1 MTQPRFAY
9 LYMYAT
15 AGLLDLFQ
23 DSAERPRTMDELLW
37 PDVAAI
43 DIAAFDIA
51 AIDLDFSDDTFE
63 KVLDLALQEVND
75 EDDTTGFE
83 DSMARYHRGNIYR
96 EQTSEGWS
104 EEQNNAV
111 AQVWTYTFYEGTAE
125 HHNPHPLFVIGVQKR
140 YLSGPK

>member
-23 DSAERPRTMDELLW
+23 EGAVRPSTMDELLW
-37 PDVAAI
+37 PDV
-43 DIAAFDIA
+43 A

-63 KVLDLALQEVND
+63 KVLDLALQDVND

-104 EEQNNAV
+104 EEQNNAI

-125 HHNPHPLFVIGVQKR
+125 HHNPHPLFMIGVQKR
-140 YLSGPK
+140 YLSLSK

>member
-1 MTQPRFAY
+1 MNQPRFAY

-15 AGLLDLFQ
+15 CGLRDLMNDVHEPVALD
-23 DSAERPRTMDELLW
+23 DLLW

-43 DIAAFDIA
+43 D
-51 AIDLDFSDDTFE
+51 LDFSGDTLE
-63 KVLDLALQEVND
+63 KVLDLALQDVND

-104 EEQNNAV
+104 EEQNNAI

-125 HHNPHPLFVIGVQKR
+125 HHNPHPLFMIGVQKR
-140 YLSGPK
+140 YLSLSK

>member
-1 MTQPRFAY
+1 
-9 LYMYAT
+9 
-15 AGLLDLFQ
+15 
-23 DSAERPRTMDELLW
+23 MDELLW
-37 PDVAAI
+37 PDV
-43 DIAAFDIA
+43 A

-104 EEQNNAV
+104 EEQNNAI
-111 AQVWTYTFYEGTAE
+111 AQVWTYAFYEGTAE
-125 HHNPHPLFVIGVQKR
+125 HHNPHPLFMIGVQKR
-140 YLSGPK
+140 YLSLSK

>member
-23 DSAERPRTMDELLW
+23 DGAERPSTMDELLW

-43 DIAAFDIA
+43 D
-51 AIDLDFSDDTFE
+51 LDFSNDTFE

-104 EEQNNAV
+104 EEQNNAI

-125 HHNPHPLFVIGVQKR
+125 HHNPHPLFMIGVQKR
-140 YLSGPK
+140 YLSLSK

>member
-15 AGLLDLFQ
+15 AGLLDMFQ
-23 DSAERPRTMDELLW
+23 EGAQEISTMEELLW

-43 DIAAFDIA
+43 D
-51 AIDLDFSDDTFE
+51 LDFSGDTLE

-104 EEQNNAV
+104 EGQNNAI

-125 HHNPHPLFVIGVQKR
+125 HHNPHPLFMIGVQKR
-140 YLSGPK
+140 YLSLSK

>member
-15 AGLLDLFQ
+15 AGLLDMFQ
-23 DSAERPRTMDELLW
+23 EGAQEISTMEELLW

-43 DIAAFDIA
+43 D
-51 AIDLDFSDDTFE
+51 LDFSGDTLE

-104 EEQNNAV
+104 EEQNNAI

-125 HHNPHPLFVIGVQKR
+125 HHNPHPLFMIGVQKR
-140 YLSGPK
+140 YLSLSK

>member
-15 AGLLDLFQ
+15 AGLYTYATTGLLDPLQ
-23 DSAERPRTMDELLW
+23 NGGKRPITMDELLW

-43 DIAAFDIA
+43 D
-51 AIDLDFSDDTFE
+51 LDFSNDTFE

-75 EDDTTGFE
+75 EDDTTEFG

-104 EEQNNAV
+104 EEQNNAI

-125 HHNPHPLFVIGVQKR
+125 HHNSHPLFMIGVQKR
-140 YLSGPK
+140 YLSLSK

>member
-1 MTQPRFAY
+1 MPHQFAY
-9 LYMYAT
+9 LYMYGT
-15 AGLLDLFQ
+15 AGLRDAMNDTHEPVSL
-23 DSAERPRTMDELLW
+23 DELLW
-37 PDVAAI
+37 PDV
-43 DIAAFDIA
+43 A

-104 EEQNNAV
+104 EEQNNAI

-125 HHNPHPLFVIGVQKR
+125 HHNPHPLFMIGVQKR
-140 YLSGPK
+140 YLSLSK